1 MAAVKTKA
9 AKAATHRTKK
19 RSQWRDV
26 WLRLCRN
33 KLAMIAMVVVLLLV
47 LVAIFADFVAPY
59 PYDAIDPINA
69 MQYPSAQH
77 WLGTDNFGRD
87 ILSRVIYGGRISL
100 LVAVMAVAIA
110 LISGS
115 LLGATRRLFRRRI

>member
-47 LVAIFADFVAPY
+47 LVAIFP
-59 PYDAIDPINA
+59 
-69 MQYPSAQH
+69 MTPSTRLTLCSIPVRSTGWERTTSA
-77 WLGTDNFGRD
+77 
-87 ILSRVIYGGRISL
+87 VIS
-100 LVAVMAVAIA
+100 
-110 LISGS
+110 
-115 LLGATRRLFRRRI
+115 

>member
-9 AKAATHRTKK
+9 AKAAIHRTKK

-59 PYDAIDPINA
+59 PYDAIDRLTLCSIPVRSTGWERTT
-69 MQYPSAQH
+69 SA
-77 WLGTDNFGRD
+77 
-87 ILSRVIYGGRISL
+87 VIS
-100 LVAVMAVAIA
+100 
-110 LISGS
+110 
-115 LLGATRRLFRRRI
+115 

>member
-33 KLAMIAMVVVLLLV
+33 KLAMIAMVV
-47 LVAIFADFVAPY
+47 AAP
-59 PYDAIDPINA
+59 AGI
-69 MQYPSAQH
+69 
-77 WLGTDNFGRD
+77 
-87 ILSRVIYGGRISL
+87 GGH
-100 LVAVMAVAIA
+100 
-110 LISGS
+110 
-115 LLGATRRLFRRRI
+115 FR

>member
-1 MAAVKTKA
+1 MYKRQ
-9 AKAATHRTKK
+9 ATHRTKK

-59 PYDAIDPINA
+59 PYARYTL
-69 MQYPSAQH
+69 MQKMCI
-77 WLGTDNFGRD
+77 RD
-87 ILSRVIYGGRISL
+87 
-100 LVAVMAVAIA
+100 
-110 LISGS
+110 
-115 LLGATRRLFRRRI
+115 RL

>member
-47 LVAIFADFVAPY
+47 LVAIFADF
-59 PYDAIDPINA
+59 
-69 MQYPSAQH
+69 AQ
-77 WLGTDNFGRD
+77 
-87 ILSRVIYGGRISL
+87 
-100 LVAVMAVAIA
+100 
-110 LISGS
+110 
-115 LLGATRRLFRRRI
+115 

>member
-47 LVAIFADFVAPY
+47 LVAIFADFV
-59 PYDAIDPINA
+59 
-69 MQYPSAQH
+69 PSQFSSY
-77 WLGTDNFGRD
+77 LNVF
-87 ILSRVIYGGRISL
+87 IYSSPLWIICRICS
-100 LVAVMAVAIA
+100 
-110 LISGS
+110 S
-115 LLGATRRLFRRRI
+115 